1 MKNKSRSRLKKEVW
15 NKGTSRIKTVRGK
28 YDYYKGSR
36 WSPVAGLLGSITLC
50 LWLQFFGQSYNLSK
64 MEVEAQ
70 EYKTPVVVVEA
81 NKELSEQQKIQQ
93 YIIEVF
99 GKDAMQA
106 LKIAECESGFN
117 PSRIGDQHLM
127 SNNAQTGEWIGDS
140 IGIFQVRTG
149 GSDWNRANA
158 NGLSV
163 EEFRAKLKDW
173 EYNINYAKT
182 IFDRAGDWSPWFNC
196 MNKTGVK

>member
-1 MKNKSRSRLKKEVW
+1 MPIMRYMQKRTSW

-28 YDYYKGSR
+28 YDFYKGSR

-81 NKELSEQQKIQQ
+81 NKELTEQQKIQQ

-106 LKIAECESGFN
+106 LKIAECESRFN
-117 PSRIGDQHLM
+117 PHTIGDTHLM
-127 SNNAQTGEWIGDS
+127 SNNAQTGELIGDS

-149 GSDWNRANA
+149 GSDWNRAKA
-158 NGLSV
+158 NGMSV
-163 EEFRAKLKDW
+163 EEFRAKLHDYK
-173 EYNINYAKT
+173 YNIDYAKT
-182 IFDRAGDWSPWFNC
+182 IFDRSGWEAWHNC
-196 MNKTGVK
+196 SVKTGAY

>member
-1 MKNKSRSRLKKEVW
+1 MKKRRAW
-15 NKGTSRIKTVRGK
+15 NKGMSRIKTARGK

-36 WSPVAGLLGSITLC
+36 WSPVAGLLGSMVLC

-64 MEVEAQ
+64 MGIEAQ
-70 EYKTPVVVVEA
+70 EYKSPVVVVEERDE
-81 NKELSEQQKIQQ
+81 KELSQEQKIIM
-93 YIIEVF
+93 YIVEVF
-99 GKDAMQA
+99 GEDSVQA
-106 LKIAECESGFN
+106 IKIAECESRFN
-117 PSRIGDQHLM
+117 PHTIGDTHLM

-163 EEFRAKLKDW
+163 EEFRARLHDYK
-173 EYNINYAKT
+173 YNIDYAKT
-182 IFDRAGDWSPWFNC
+182 IFDRNGWEAWHNC
-196 MNKTGVK
+196 AVKTNAY

>member
-1 MKNKSRSRLKKEVW
+1 MIYMQKRTAW

-28 YDYYKGSR
+28 YDFYKGSR
-36 WSPVAGLLGSITLC
+36 WSPVAGLFGSMALC
-50 LWLQFFGQSYNLSK
+50 LWLQFFGQSYNLYK
-64 MEVEAQ
+64 MQKDVQARD
-70 EYKTPVVVVEA
+70 YKTPVVVVEA

-99 GKDAMQA
+99 GDDAMQA

-163 EEFRAKLKDW
+163 EAFRAKLKNW

-182 IFDRAGDWSPWFNC
+182 IFDRAGDWSPWHNC
-196 MNKTGVK
+196 AVKTNAY